1 MLAGLNFYRHAGFI
15 MLSYRHSFHAGN
27 HADVVKH
34 LVQVAILQY
43 LLKKDRP
50 FCYHDSHAGA
60 GLYSLLG
67 DQAQKTSEYQTG
79 IAKLWQYQAQSPVLQ
94 QYLNVI
100 NQLNADD
107 ELAFYPGSPKIAA
120 MMLRATDSIQA
131 TELHP
136 TDYPILASQFARR
149 KHSRI
154 ENIDAWAGFKAMLP
168 PLHKRGLVLID
179 PPYELK
185 TEYQDVVTGLQLA
198 YQRFP
203 QATYAIWYPVIERPA
218 VEAFISAIV
227 ATGIK
232 DQLRIEYCPL
242 PDSSGFG
249 MTGSGMLVINPPYT
263 LANDITEA
271 LTELSP
277 LLCSNGSSK
286 ESRSGGFQV
295 NQLVPE

>member
-1 MLAGLNFYRHAGFI
+1 

-27 HADVVKH
+27 HADVIKH
-34 LVQVAILQY
+34 LVQVAILDY
-43 LLKKDRP
+43 LLQKDKP

-67 DQAQKTSEYQTG
+67 EQAQKTSEYQTG
-79 IAKLWQYQAQSPVLQ
+79 IGKLWQYQPTNPVLAR
-94 QYLNVI
+94 YIDVI
-100 NQLNADD
+100 AQLNPDG

-120 MMLRATDSIQA
+120 LMLRNTDSIQA

-149 KHSRI
+149 RHSRI
-154 ENIDAWAGFKAMLP
+154 ENMDAWAGFKAMLP

-185 TEYQDVVTGLQLA
+185 TEYQDVVAGLQSA

-203 QATYAIWYPVIERPA
+203 QATYAIWYPVIERAA

-227 ATGIK
+227 ETGIK

-263 LANDITEA
+263 LANDMREA
-271 LTELSP
+271 LNELAP
-277 LLCSNGSSK
+277 LLSAEG
-286 ESRSGGFQV
+286 EFQV
-295 NQLVPE
+295 HQLVPE